1 MYESQEGRMSWY
13 DDYKDQRDA
22 EADYLDDLA
31 RNKRR
36 LDELKAKNEGPNE

>member
-1 MYESQEGRMSWY
+1 MYEPEGRMEWY

-31 RNKRR
+31 RDKRR
-36 LDELKAKNEGPNE
+36 KDELKAKDEGPNE

>member
-1 MYESQEGRMSWY
+1 MYEPEGRMEWY

-31 RNKRR
+31 RDKRR
-36 LDELKAKNEGPNE
+36 KDELLKKDEAPGE